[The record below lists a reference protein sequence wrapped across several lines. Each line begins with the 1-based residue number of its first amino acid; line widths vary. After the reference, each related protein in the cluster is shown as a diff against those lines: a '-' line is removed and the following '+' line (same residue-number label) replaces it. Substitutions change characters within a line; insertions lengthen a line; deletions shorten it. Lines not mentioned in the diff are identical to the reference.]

1 MSNLEKQKQKVG
13 VGIKTMS
20 IINLAIYCVMFLFSL
35 FGLLFK
41 DQLNS
46 ELVKQGVKKTYSSSN
61 FVPIIIVSTLIV
73 ISVILILLKNIS
85 GVILYFIVCFFNI
98 LYSIIQSGVGANT
111 LTGLILPLIMGVFVY
126 RKRDIFKRKRQQ

>member
-1 MSNLEKQKQKVG
+1 MSNLEKQRQKVG
-13 VGIKTMS
+13 VGIKTIS
-20 IINLAIYCVMFLFSL
+20 VINLAIYCVMFLFSL

-46 ELVKQGVKKTYSSSN
+46 ELVKQGVKKTYYSSN

-98 LYSIIQSGVGANT
+98 LYSIIQSGVGVNT